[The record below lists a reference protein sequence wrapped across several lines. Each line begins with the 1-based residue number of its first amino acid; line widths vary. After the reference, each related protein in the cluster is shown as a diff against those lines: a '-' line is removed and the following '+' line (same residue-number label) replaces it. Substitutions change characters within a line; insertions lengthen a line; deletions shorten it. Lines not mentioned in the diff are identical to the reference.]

1 MGKPEPFSQQGIC
14 HPVSLQTFSPGLLHL
29 SRSWDLLPALDL
41 YLADPG
47 CFPCKSHKAPHTQ
60 GVRMALLNG
69 VCRMVTPEL
78 CSAQAAQLYREVL
91 VFFLCALCVRDIIS
105 LGEIMS

>member
-1 MGKPEPFSQQGIC
+1 
-14 HPVSLQTFSPGLLHL
+14 
-29 SRSWDLLPALDL
+29 
-41 YLADPG
+41 
-47 CFPCKSHKAPHTQ
+47 
-60 GVRMALLNG
+60 MALLNG

-91 VFFLCALCVRDIIS
+91 MFFLCALCVGDIIS